1 VVAVNVFRES
11 VRDRVPY
18 NLVVF
23 AVLLIGSSY
32 LIGQLTAGQDV
43 KIIKDLGLAAT
54 SVFGLFISIFIGIGL
69 VSKEVER
76 RSIYALLSKPVSRSQ
91 FIVGKYAGLV
101 LTLAV
106 NVSVMAIALYVILA
120 YMVWTEPPT
129 IRAGW
134 DAPGM
139 DPALLKAVFLI
150 FIELM
155 LVTAI
160 ALFFSTFS
168 TPILSAA
175 LTFGFYIVGH
185 FNADLKN
192 FEKVVSSK
200 AAGQLARGAY
210 HVLPDLSAVRVRPKW
225 CTVCG
230 NARIQNT
237 AAYAACNAALLL
249 VSVHL
254 LGRTSNE
261 ATRDTVVVL
270 AQALR
275 GCVSLQIMRDRCAPA
290 RRCRAQQ
297 ILYVD
302 RRGEADSPLFDAV
315 AHLLSRDSTLRRGP
329 GGPRRRPSITALPAA
344 RSHDTLDPYFNIAYR
359 FGAIFLAGL
368 SGRSGRPEQS
378 VALLQKAITVS
389 PSGSITTTSGSCIT
403 GACATTRQRR
413 PGFSVPPARLRTPNW
428 LQPLVFHA
436 RARTTVLRRVFSGSR
451 SPSRWLRPKYG
462 AVIAA
467 APGDG
472 SDRPARGRR
481 QTFPRRR

>member
-1 VVAVNVFRES
+1 VRAIRVVAINVFRES

-23 AVLLIGSSY
+23 AILLIASSY

-76 RSIYALLSKPVSRSQ
+76 RSIYALLSKPVSRAQ
-91 FIVGKYAGLV
+91 FVAGKYAGLV

-106 NVSVMAIALYVILA
+106 NVSVMTIALYVILA

-175 LTFGFYIVGH
+175 LTFGLYVAGH

-200 AAGQLARGAY
+200 AAARLARGVY
-210 HVLPDLSAVRVRPKW
+210 HILPDLSAFDVKAEVVHGLPV
-225 CTVCG
+225 TLG
-230 NARIQNT
+230 YLATT
-237 AAYAACNAALLL
+237 AAYGLAYVAALLL
-249 VSVHL
+249 VSTFIFS
-254 LGRTSNE
+254 R
-261 ATRDTVVVL
+261 RD
-270 AQALR
+270 
-275 GCVSLQIMRDRCAPA
+275 
-290 RRCRAQQ
+290 
-297 ILYVD
+297 
-302 RRGEADSPLFDAV
+302 F
-315 AHLLSRDSTLRRGP
+315 
-329 GGPRRRPSITALPAA
+329 
-344 RSHDTLDPYFNIAYR
+344 
-359 FGAIFLAGL
+359 
-368 SGRSGRPEQS
+368 
-378 VALLQKAITVS
+378 K
-389 PSGSITTTSGSCIT
+389 
-403 GACATTRQRR
+403 
-413 PGFSVPPARLRTPNW
+413 
-428 LQPLVFHA
+428 
-436 RARTTVLRRVFSGSR
+436 
-451 SPSRWLRPKYG
+451 
-462 AVIAA
+462 
-467 APGDG
+467 
-472 SDRPARGRR
+472 
-481 QTFPRRR
+481 